1 MKKILVSLLLVGVL
15 ALSGCGIF
23 NDKPTQAEITTTA
36 VEVLDAYQANQIK
49 ADQIYKGKLTS
60 VTGVVDGTGVSKGI
74 SYLNLGT
81 GDPHTIVPIQCF
93 FKERSE
99 VDKLEALEKGST
111 VTILGKI
118 EGLGLTVTMKDCK
131 LV

>member
-60 VTGVVDGTGVSKGI
+60 VTGVVDGTGVSRGI

-118 EGLGLTVTMKDCK
+118 EGLGLTFTMKDCK